1 MRKSTLLAAAVAAC
15 LVAGGAL
22 GQGVR
27 AQGLDGC
34 ACDSAV
40 ASCGCSDAGIGCP
53 SGGCGLLGGGLFG
66 EGQVVSGHHVH
77 LHRLYDGADLN
88 FNCGCNG
95 SYKFPVP
102 PLYTYFWPGMYSQ
115 ELMTD
120 YHYPKRFPPLKPYT
134 DEPDPVRTTA
144 SGEPATLRPI
154 SALVPVPETRRA
166 GGFVPM
172 SERMLRRQ

>member
-1 MRKSTLLAAAVAAC
+1 MRKSRLLAAAIVASLVAVAA
-15 LVAGGAL
+15 LSRGAC
-22 GQGVR
+22 
-27 AQGLDGC
+27 ADGLDGC
-34 ACDSAV
+34 ACDTAV
-40 ASCGCSDAGIGCP
+40 AACGCAES
-53 SGGCGLLGGGLFG
+53 SGGGVLGGGLLGGGRA
-66 EGQVVSGHHVH
+66 VSGHHVH
-77 LHRLYDGADLN
+77 LHRLYDGADLH

-134 DEPDPVRTTA
+134 EEPDPVRTTS

-154 SALVPVPETRRA
+154 SALAPLPETRRA
-166 GGFVPM
+166 AGIVPM
-172 SERMLRRQ
+172 SERLLQRQ